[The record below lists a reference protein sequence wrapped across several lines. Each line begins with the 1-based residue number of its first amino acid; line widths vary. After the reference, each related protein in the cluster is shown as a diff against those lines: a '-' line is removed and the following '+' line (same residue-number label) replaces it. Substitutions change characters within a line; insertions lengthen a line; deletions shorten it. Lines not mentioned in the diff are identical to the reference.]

1 MHGVTV
7 RFDTEFI
14 SFKEIS
20 DKLVETK
27 LHDRVNGHNYVLTSK
42 YLIGADGANSKVV
55 TQLGLELVD
64 KPKGPIA
71 LNILCEVDLS
81 KYMDARV
88 GNLTWVHTPWPAF

>member
-14 SFKEIS
+14 SFQEIS

-27 LHDRVNGHNYVLTSK
+27 LHDRVNGHEYVITSK
-42 YLIGADGANSKVV
+42 FLVGADGANSKVV
-55 TQLGLELVD
+55 TQLGLELID

-88 GNLTWVHTPWPAF
+88 GNLTWVRIPWPTG